1 MTTIRYADEVI
12 GDYDRI
18 LDHML
23 RHDVEDGLERIAGIR
38 ACIAVLESN
47 PLIGRHLPSG
57 LRELVIGRGARG
69 YLALYRYSNA
79 LDLVTI
85 LAIRSQ
91 KESGYH
97 PT

>member
-1 MTTIRYADEVI
+1 MTAIRYADDVI

-18 LDHML
+18 LDHLL
-23 RHDVEDGLERIAGIR
+23 RHEVADGLERIAGIR

-47 PLIGRHLPSG
+47 PLIGRRLPSG
-57 LRELVIGRGARG
+57 LRELVIGRGTHG

-79 LDLVTI
+79 LDLVTVV
-85 LAIRSQ
+85 AIRSQ

-97 PT
+97 QP